1 MADLLPI
8 KSYRRIPV
16 GLELPKLIQVQ
27 IESFARLKL
36 DGLYGLF
43 AEISPIESYN
53 KGIQLYFPSRDA
65 ISKEWGLKYWYEDPK
80 NTIQECIE
88 RDLTYACPL
97 YVKVLLKGKDIPEP
111 IVSDLF
117 LGDFPEMT
125 PKGTF
130 IINGTERVVVNQL
143 IRSPGVY
150 FERELDRTTGRF
162 LSTAKIIPDRGAWME
177 LETRKHD
184 YLIIKFNRKRTTPI
198 TVFLRALAEVN
209 DGTDKDSN
217 PIKTGKDQELIDLF
231 KDVDTDPNRP
241 FIPSSIN
248 QEPNWDELIKD
259 GKTIA
264 QAALVEFFKRLRPGD
279 PPTLENAKEFLEE
292 QLFDQRRYDLERV
305 GRYKLNQKL
314 DLASFGGLFKLI
326 TVLCQGMILI
336 ILEIAGLKQWVS

>member
-117 LGDFPEMT
+117 LRLYRIFSWV
-125 PKGTF
+125 
-130 IINGTERVVVNQL
+130 I
-143 IRSPGVY
+143 
-150 FERELDRTTGRF
+150 
-162 LSTAKIIPDRGAWME
+162 
-177 LETRKHD
+177 
-184 YLIIKFNRKRTTPI
+184 
-198 TVFLRALAEVN
+198 FLR
-209 DGTDKDSN
+209 
-217 PIKTGKDQELIDLF
+217 
-231 KDVDTDPNRP
+231 
-241 FIPSSIN
+241 
-248 QEPNWDELIKD
+248 
-259 GKTIA
+259 
-264 QAALVEFFKRLRPGD
+264 
-279 PPTLENAKEFLEE
+279 
-292 QLFDQRRYDLERV
+292 
-305 GRYKLNQKL
+305 
-314 DLASFGGLFKLI
+314 
-326 TVLCQGMILI
+326 
-336 ILEIAGLKQWVS
+336 